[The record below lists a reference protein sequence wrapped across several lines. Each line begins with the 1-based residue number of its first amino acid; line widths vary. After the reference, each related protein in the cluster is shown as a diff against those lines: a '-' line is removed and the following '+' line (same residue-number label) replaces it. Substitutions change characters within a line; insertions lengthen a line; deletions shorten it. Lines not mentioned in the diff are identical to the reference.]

1 MKKTI
6 ETGRI
11 IEKLK
16 IVKKRRNRFEET
28 EILYHEH
35 ETNQ

>member
-6 ETGRI
+6 ETRRTV
-11 IEKLK
+11 EKLK

-28 EILYHEH
+28 EIFYYEH
-35 ETNQ
+35 ETDQ